1 MKTQSHISQTNCKHT
16 IKYGSWIPLLLCLCI
31 LTASVRAQVPFRE
44 TGMVDL
50 RGGQWGNVDNTGST
64 VVTKKLRDAINW
76 CRTHQKTLYIP
87 PGTYLVDQRI
97 EIKCSSGGS
106 NDDNSPHIHGDAYDR
121 PVIKL
126 RDGTF
131 GGNPNPRNATP
142 VFLLKNEVGDRGAPW
157 NYWSVIS
164 NLDFDLGNNPGA
176 VALNWASH
184 QDSHLFN
191 IKVYGKNFT
200 AGFFGVT
207 GTNQGN
213 VNLEVDG
220 GQYGVI
226 LTLSSGSLLTGIKL
240 RNQSRAG
247 VLAGCVRGNTIVGL
261 DYSGPGPAI
270 IQDRDYNYEVSHL
283 YLQDAKINITN
294 SSREAINARGRVL
307 VMRNVYVSGTNKIV
321 SSTKKNFTVNGSAGG
336 WTHVKTYSI
345 AQSPTNGRETFNYI
359 DGSKKTD
366 HEVKEFTTGARV
378 PSNIMTKH
386 LPDEVYAF
394 NYPGAVNAL
403 KYPGSSTREKIQ
415 NAIDDVKTKVVY
427 VPAGTFSIDNTI
439 YLKKGKVLVGDPG
452 KQTKFRPS
460 YSAGNYK
467 FVIETQ
473 NTNGYVALQDLF
485 LMTKDNRFEC
495 GVKWQTSSGFML
507 NVRNFEG
514 HGNKEK
520 DTRAYEFSG
529 QAGGKFYA
537 VTDHRNILR
546 DVSKPESV
554 NHRKV
559 YISGTV
565 NPLTFYGMNL
575 ERGGAHRKRTSN
587 SFCEIRN
594 ARNVRVFGSKAE
606 PDEGNVFKVSNSN
619 NITIASVLTHRGTG
633 PAMIALDNNSN
644 NVEIAIVAQASSS
657 RTLISP
663 YNDIK
668 KSNILALF
676 RKGKVDHGIFD
687 GEAPDPGNTY
697 MLTVNRGSGDG
708 SYKAGTEVTITA
720 DPATP
725 GESFDRWTGDVQS
738 LSNADSAT
746 TTLVMP
752 AQAITVSATY
762 KKSVQEAYAT
772 HTIPGTIECEHY
784 DKGGQGI
791 AYNDD
796 DRREGD
802 PSFRPGDNIDIV
814 AKPGASNG
822 YSVGYSREGEWA
834 EYTLAD
840 VATGT
845 YDIQLSYSSGAPGAI
860 GDLRVSLEGAELTTI
875 TDISNTGSWDTF
887 TTVTVKD
894 VPIPGGSDKV
904 LRLAYVNGSRFDLDA
919 ITFEASGSDPG
930 PGCDPGSVSVLAGEG
945 VYTQGDQ
952 VYNTGILRVESDRR
966 VSYVQFDVSN
976 TCGRITGA
984 TLRVTNEANESG
996 SGTFRVYKALH
1007 SGWNDNTT
1015 NISSLPSKSGP
1026 ALSSFT
1032 DSNVQGGEVLEFD
1045 VTDAITGNGV
1055 VSFII
1060 EHESGNDI
1068 KLYSDDVSNDLLRP
1082 ELTISYGESKGAAI
1096 ARKGTDTSFDP
1107 YLLKVYPNPNGG
1119 DFVIASEA
1127 PIGSIALFT
1136 SQGSPVA
1143 ITSRISKDRFGA
1155 RVSTRAPSGSYWLRI
1170 EYEGGRRAVKKVMVV
1185 R

>member
-1 MKTQSHISQTNCKHT
+1 MKKRSRIRQVNCKHAT
-16 IKYGSWIPLLLCLCI
+16 RHGSWIVLLLCLGI
-31 LTASVRAQVPFRE
+31 LIPSVNAQVPFRE
-44 TGMVDL
+44 TGMVNL
-50 RGGQWGNVDNTGST
+50 RGGQWGNVDNTGAT
-64 VVTKKLRDAINW
+64 VVTRKLRDAIDW

-97 EIKCSSGGS
+97 EVRCSSGGR

-131 GGNPNPRNATP
+131 GGNPGPTNATGI
-142 VFLLKNEVGDRGAPW
+142 FELRNERSERGAVW

-164 NLDFDLGNNPGA
+164 NVNFDLGNNPGA
-176 VALNWASH
+176 VAIKWASA

-191 IKVYGKNFT
+191 IKVFGKNFT
-200 AGFFGVT
+200 AGFH
-207 GTNQGN
+207 GTPAANQAN
-213 VNLEVDG
+213 VNIEVEG
-220 GQYGVI
+220 GRYGLV
-226 LTLSSGSLLTGIKL
+226 LNRAGGGEVLTGIRL
-240 RNQSRAG
+240 RGQSEAAIW
-247 VLAGCVRGNTIVGL
+247 VESVRGTTIVGL
-261 DYSGPGPAI
+261 DYSGAGTAV
-270 IQDRDYNYEVSHL
+270 RCRSNYNYEASHL
-283 YLQDAKINITN
+283 YLQDAKLNITN
-294 SSREAINARGRVL
+294 SNRAAINANGRLVVL
-307 VMRNVYVSGTNKIV
+307 RNVYVRGTNTIV
-321 SSTKKNFTVNGSAGG
+321 SSTKKNFVANTDG
-336 WTHVKTYSI
+336 WTHVKTYAI
-345 AQSPTNGRETFNYI
+345 AQSPTNGRETYNYI
-359 DGSKKTD
+359 DGDKKID
-366 HEVKEFTTGARV
+366 HEVKEFTSTVSV
-378 PSNIMTKH
+378 PNNIMTKH
-386 LPDEVYAF
+386 LPGEIYAF
-394 NYPGAVNAL
+394 NHPGAVNAL
-403 KYPGSSTREKIQ
+403 KYPGAGTRQKIQ
-415 NAIDDVKTKVVY
+415 NAIDDPQAKIIY
-427 VPAGTFSIDNTI
+427 IPAGLYDVDNTI
-439 YLKKGKVLVGDPG
+439 YLENGKVLIGDPG
-452 KQTKFRPS
+452 KQTKLRPT
-460 YSAGNYK
+460 YSAGSYK

-473 NTNGYVALQDLF
+473 NTRGYAALQDLF
-485 LMTKDNRFEC
+485 LYTSDRIYQG
-495 GVKWQTSSGFML
+495 GVKWQISSGFIL
-507 NVRNFEG
+507 NVRNFQG
-514 HGNKEK
+514 HENREK
-520 DTRAYEFSG
+520 NARAWEFSG
-529 QAGGKFYA
+529 QAGGKFYSI
-537 VTDHRNILR
+537 TDHRNISKS
-546 DVSKPESV
+546 VSRPESAA
-554 NHRKV
+554 HRKV
-559 YISGTV
+559 YIDRTT
-565 NPLTFYGMNL
+565 NPITFYGLNL
-575 ERGGAHRKRTSN
+575 ERGGNQRFKPQN
-587 SFCEIRN
+587 PFCEIRN
-594 ARNVRVFGSKAE
+594 ASNVRLLGMKAE
-606 PDEGNVFKVSNSN
+606 PDEGHMIQISNSK
-619 NITIASVLTHRGTG
+619 NITVASLVTHRANG
-633 PAMIALDNNSN
+633 PAMIALEGSYDDVELAIVTQKANSN
-644 NVEIAIVAQASSS
+644 V
-657 RTLISP
+657 LIQP
-663 YNDIK
+663 FNDIRK
-668 KSNILALF
+668 NQMLALF

-708 SYKAGTEVTITA
+708 SYEAGTEVTITA

-725 GESFDRWTGDVQS
+725 GESFDRWTGDVQY
-738 LSNADSAT
+738 LSKADSAT

-822 YSVGYSREGEWA
+822 YSIGYSREGEWA

-845 YDIQLSYSSGAPGAI
+845 YDIQLSYSSGTPGAI
-860 GDLRVSLEGAELTTI
+860 GDLRVSLDGAELTTI

-1032 DSNVQGGEVLEFD
+1032 DSNVQGDEVLEFD
-1045 VTDAITGNGV
+1045 VTDAVTGNGV

-1060 EHESGNDI
+1060 EQESGNDI

-1082 ELTISYGESKGAAI
+1082 VLTISYGESRGAAI

-1136 SQGSPVA
+1136 SKGSPVA

-1155 RVSTRAPSGSYWLRI
+1155 RVSTGAPSGSYWLRI